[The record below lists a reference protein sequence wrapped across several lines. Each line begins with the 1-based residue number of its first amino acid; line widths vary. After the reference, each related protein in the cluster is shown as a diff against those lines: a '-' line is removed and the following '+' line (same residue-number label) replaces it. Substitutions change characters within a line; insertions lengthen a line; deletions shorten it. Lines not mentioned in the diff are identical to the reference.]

1 MADGELFQ
9 TLPLFDAILNASE
22 RVIVNQGGTS
32 SAKTYSILQV
42 LFFLGMQNERQIIT
56 VVGQDIPNLKVGAFR
71 DAKNIRNS
79 SEALKVLWPFVNE
92 GDREIRCVNGSLME
106 FKSYDDAQDAKS
118 GKRDYLF
125 VNEANGIPYEIYW
138 QLAMRTR
145 KKVYIDYNPS
155 ERFWAHDKVIGTT
168 NTRLII
174 SDHRRNFFLSE
185 EEHARIENIADP
197 ELWKVYA
204 RGLTGKLE
212 GVVFQN
218 WDIVEA
224 LPPRDEWSGSWYG
237 LDFGFTC
244 FKGDTLIMT
253 SEGEKPIK
261 DIKAG
266 DYVLTRKGYHRVKRN
281 IYNGYKKVLHKK
293 FVKGL
298 HNSDIF
304 CTFEHNFNA
313 NGKWKKYGQLTKKD
327 RLYVLSCSKAWNLGD
342 TQMGSTGTTIT
353 TSGMRMADTS
363 QLCFT
368 MPSMRMLS
376 EKFQRAWLSI
386 TRILTR
392 LIMTSAIWLCLQI
405 LSICVFIMEW
415 ANGEKSRR
423 I

>member
-79 SEALKVLWPFVNE
+79 SEVLKVLWPFVNE

-155 ERFWAHDKVIGTT
+155 ERFWAHDKVIGTA

-174 SDHRRNFFLSE
+174 SDHRRNFFLS
-185 EEHARIENIADP
+185 
-197 ELWKVYA
+197 
-204 RGLTGKLE
+204 
-212 GVVFQN
+212 
-218 WDIVEA
+218 
-224 LPPRDEWSGSWYG
+224 
-237 LDFGFTC
+237 
-244 FKGDTLIMT
+244 
-253 SEGEKPIK
+253 
-261 DIKAG
+261 
-266 DYVLTRKGYHRVKRN
+266 
-281 IYNGYKKVLHKK
+281 
-293 FVKGL
+293 
-298 HNSDIF
+298 
-304 CTFEHNFNA
+304 
-313 NGKWKKYGQLTKKD
+313 
-327 RLYVLSCSKAWNLGD
+327 
-342 TQMGSTGTTIT
+342 
-353 TSGMRMADTS
+353 
-363 QLCFT
+363 
-368 MPSMRMLS
+368 
-376 EKFQRAWLSI
+376 
-386 TRILTR
+386 
-392 LIMTSAIWLCLQI
+392 
-405 LSICVFIMEW
+405 
-415 ANGEKSRR
+415 
-423 I
+423 